1 MVKLSKIWKID
12 CNVYLRVA
20 AEGKFFVCF
29 FLLVGL
35 VAESFRLWARKAPT
49 PFAKKI
55 CGTKGKSLFLKTWG
69 FLCRRAGPN
78 PWGYRDVFGP
88 DAFSFHPHGLM

>member
-1 MVKLSKIWKID
+1 MD

-29 FLLVGL
+29 FLAVGL
-35 VAESFRLWARKAPT
+35 VAESYRLWARKAPT
-49 PFAKKI
+49 PFAKKDLRHQGQI
-55 CGTKGKSLFLKTWG
+55 SFLEKILG

-78 PWGYRDVFGP
+78 PWGYRDVFGR
-88 DAFSFHPHGLM
+88 DAFSFHPHGSM

>member
-1 MVKLSKIWKID
+1 LQQKGSSLVD
-12 CNVYLRVA
+12 
-20 AEGKFFVCF
+20 FF
-29 FLLVGL
+29 FLSVLL
-35 VAESFRLWARKAPT
+35 PK
-49 PFAKKI
+49 AKKD
-55 CGTKGKSLFLKTWG
+55 CQMTCDTKGKSLSLKTWG

>member
-1 MVKLSKIWKID
+1 MASNVNMVKLSKICKMD

-49 PFAKKI
+49 PFAKKDLRHQGQI
-55 CGTKGKSLFLKTWG
+55 SFLENLGFYLQKSWAKSMG
-69 FLCRRAGPN
+69 
-78 PWGYRDVFGP
+78 V
-88 DAFSFHPHGLM
+88 